1 MSYFKLPQDVARDRR
16 YCLYVLS
23 KTPPCTA
30 ERKHQLVIRLQ
41 RLSDCAV
48 VKKKEFLL
56 MMVFLLARETYNTQW
71 INWDKRNPAF
81 IVQDGERE
89 MLLDM
94 LDCAALSL

>member
-1 MSYFKLPQDVARDRR
+1 
-16 YCLYVLS
+16 
-23 KTPPCTA
+23 
-30 ERKHQLVIRLQ
+30 
-41 RLSDCAV
+41 
-48 VKKKEFLL
+48 